1 MKLLLIG
8 HGERYAVE
16 QLQLALF
23 PLEPMEP
30 VTGPAAYDPRQTKY
44 FDGSGALSV
53 LTRSDAEISA
63 YTVVTINGKHHSS
76 VVRLPADQ
84 ETVQTRRRILQQ
96 SYYEA
101 ALPFLKK
108 PPAWGALSGVR
119 PTKLTTRCLMA
130 GMTAEETIREMEQ
143 TYFVTPRRAKLSLDC
158 SKATVAA
165 AAKLSPN
172 DVSLYVGIPFC
183 PTRCAYCSFVSKTIG
198 KNTDLMEP
206 YLLALL
212 RELRH
217 TGKQLA
223 TSGRTVR
230 TIYIGG
236 GTPTT
241 LTAAQMKALLE
252 CIRESFDL
260 SRCIEFTV
268 EGGRPDTLDQE
279 KLTVIS
285 KNGADRMSINPQS
298 MVDSVLQAS
307 RRPHTAADVER
318 SYRQAVNAG
327 FAAINMDLIAGLPT
341 DDFDGFMHSL
351 DTVIGLNPANITVHT
366 LAIKKGADL
375 YEKREGLSSDEEVS
389 RMVDYAED
397 TLRSAGYEPY
407 YLYRQKYMSGSF
419 ENVGWCRPGT
429 ACLYNIYMMEEL
441 HTIISVGGGGM
452 NKVNLPDGKLQRF
465 HNPKFPQQYIEMI
478 DDVLNQKGEL
488 FKLMRLEIEE

>member
-8 HGERYAVE
+8 HEERYAVE

-30 VTGPAAYDPRQTKY
+30 VIDPTICYDPRVIHY
-44 FDGSGALSV
+44 FDGDGALSV
-53 LTRSDAEISA
+53 LTRGDTSISA
-63 YTVVTINGKHHSS
+63 LTIVYQGGKHHTSR
-76 VVRLPADQ
+76 VHLFADQ
-84 ETVQTRRRILQQ
+84 ETVSSRRRILQQ

-108 PPAWGALSGVR
+108 VPAWGALSGVR
-119 PTKLTTRCLMA
+119 PTKLTTRCLNA
-130 GMTAEETIREMEQ
+130 GMNDEETIREMEK
-143 TYFVTPRRAKLSLDC
+143 TYFVTPRRAKLALDC
-158 SKATVAA
+158 SHATVEA
-165 AAKLSPN
+165 AAKLDPN

-206 YLLALL
+206 YLEALHQ
-212 RELRH
+212 ELRV
-217 TGKQLA
+217 TGKLMA
-223 TSGRTVR
+223 TSGKTVR

-241 LTAAQMKALLE
+241 LTSEQMKQLLD

-279 KLTVIS
+279 KLCVIAQ
-285 KNGADRMSINPQS
+285 NGADRMSINPQS
-298 MVDSVLQAS
+298 MVDSVLKAS

-318 SYRQAVNAG
+318 SYNQAVNAG
-327 FAAINMDLIAGLPT
+327 FAAINMDLITGLPT
-341 DDFDGFMHSL
+341 DDFEGFKYSL
-351 DTVIGLNPANITVHT
+351 DTTIALSPANITVHT

-397 TLRSAGYEPY
+397 TLRAAGYVPY

-419 ENVGWCRPGT
+419 ENVGWCKPGT

-478 DDVLNQKGEL
+478 DDVLRQKEEL
-488 FKLMRLEIEE
+488 FKLM